1 MFIICPVD
9 VKYKGKKHKAHTQ
22 FNCDSSD
29 FQKLFQ
35 PLGAWA
41 CSPINRKVKESK
53 KEIKE
58 SKDEG

>member
-1 MFIICPVD
+1 MQIIVPVD
-9 VKYKGKKHKAHTQ
+9 VKYKGVIQKAHTS

-41 CSPINRKVKESK
+41 FEKEKAPKSK
-53 KEIKE
+53 AD
-58 SKDEG
+58 KDLK